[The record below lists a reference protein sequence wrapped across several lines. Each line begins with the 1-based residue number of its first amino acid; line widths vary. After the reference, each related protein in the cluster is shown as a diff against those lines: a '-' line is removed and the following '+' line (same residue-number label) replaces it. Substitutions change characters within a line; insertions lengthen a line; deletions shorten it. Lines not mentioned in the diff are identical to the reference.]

1 MAGAPGQSSLRVE
14 TEAWPLSDRLVHA
27 SQCGT
32 LSGGLRVV
40 TSDVGI
46 IRTDLRAWSRAQVLL
61 SALKGGGTVWP
72 LP

>member
-27 SQCGT
+27 GQCGT
-32 LSGGLRVV
+32 LSGGLCVV

-46 IRTDLRAWSRAQVLL
+46 IRTDSQAWSRAQVLL
-61 SALKGGGTVWP
+61 SVLKGGGTVWP